1 MDDGKARCPVF
12 CTADIPTSTLNLLLH
27 CTEEYISEFNEPNDN
42 ANVSDMI
49 VFIDSKDITTI
60 TKGSSPPI
68 TSSPTAFLGHTLQQ
82 VRDWFDANITQP
94 CPNGYM
100 PYCFLVLDGESAE
113 DDSCIFVCT
122 QDSALGEIHSLRCE
136 FGVAMQNAVACDQGQ
151 SIEEGSMGSF
161 MRSGV
166 TMTKENLKLVQ
177 DGGLY
182 IEDGEVK
189 LDQGWRDFRNW

>member
-1 MDDGKARCPVF
+1 MDDGETRCPVF

-27 CTEEYISEFNEPNDN
+27 CTEEYLTEFNSSNYT
-42 ANVSDMI
+42 AHISDRI

-82 VRDWFDANITQP
+82 VREWFDANITQP
-94 CPNGYM
+94 CPKGYM

-122 QDSALGEIHSLRCE
+122 QDSAPGEIHSLRCE
-136 FGVAMQNAVACDQGQ
+136 FDVALLNAVACDIQGE

-166 TMTKENLKLVQ
+166 TMTKENLKLAMN
-177 DGGLY
+177 GGLY
-182 IEDGEVK
+182 IQDGEVK
-189 LDQGWRDFRNW
+189 A